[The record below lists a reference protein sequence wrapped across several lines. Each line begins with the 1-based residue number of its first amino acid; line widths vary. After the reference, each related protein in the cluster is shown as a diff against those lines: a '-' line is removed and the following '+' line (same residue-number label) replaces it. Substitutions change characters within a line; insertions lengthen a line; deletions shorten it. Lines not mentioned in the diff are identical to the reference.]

1 MWAVAGG
8 GRRWQWSFPSTWTES
23 WWSPPRWRRRR
34 PAGRR
39 WSCCYTETD
48 ILTAPPPRLSQII
61 MMTSQPDRRT
71 ETDQQLEPALTSSSS
86 ADCPQHR
93 SSSPINVLT
102 SKSQDQ
108 ISFFFMFYYN
118 WEKLAKNWEIFV
130 FFIGVYFLRNVKIFR
145 INYLLLIQSRKSF
158 HETKISGLM
167 RRARGK
173 SRMFSFL

>member
-8 GRRWQWSFPSTWTES
+8 GRRWQWSFPSTWTGS

-34 PAGRR
+34 LAGRR

-108 ISFFFMFYYN
+108 ISFFSY
-118 WEKLAKNWEIFV
+118 LTTIGKNWPKIEKYLFSLQAYI
-130 FFIGVYFLRNVKIFR
+130 FLRNVKIFR